1 MIIPDSSVV
10 NWVSWVGASL
20 LGIALANL
28 IPPHWGLGFAGIL
41 ALVGVASSLA
51 SSRLRMVSAAVAGA
65 AAVAAFAL
73 PLKLNILVAICVA
86 VVVCLLLEK
95 LRPALPGTM
104 QPPAPGA
111 QPKGK
116 A

>member
-1 MIIPDSSVV
+1 MIPQT
-10 NWVSWVGASL
+10 
-20 LGIALANL
+20 
-28 IPPHWGLGFAGIL
+28 WGLGFAGIL

-51 SSRLRMVSAAVAGA
+51 SSKLRIVSAAVAGA

-86 VVVCLLLEK
+86 VVVCLSLEK
-95 LRPALPGTM
+95 LRPKEPANVP
-104 QPPAPGA
+104 PPAPGVPHPTPGA
-111 QPKGK
+111 QPGGK